1 MCASKAVF
9 IVEPLNTANP
19 CQKVPD
25 IPNSKR
31 DKKWWQRK
39 DKGDPPKV
47 LDLMD
52 KANILG
58 LVTYQNDI
66 LLVYEDFGCF
76 VDHTGKPARSSY
88 YIQWERRASAYTRR
102 GAHLLL
108 LSPGYIEVRKID
120 SGRLVQILE
129 THEMRLLRSSL
140 TDPVPIAAMIGG
152 TEDDGG
158 RTEKI
163 VELISNGY

>member
-1 MCASKAVF
+1 
-9 IVEPLNTANP
+9 
-19 CQKVPD
+19 
-25 IPNSKR
+25 
-31 DKKWWQRK
+31 
-39 DKGDPPKV
+39 
-47 LDLMD
+47 MD
-52 KANILG
+52 HA
-58 LVTYQNDI
+58 
-66 LLVYEDFGCF
+66 
-76 VDHTGKPARSSY
+76 GKPARSSY